1 MAQIFALSSQTDARG
16 PAALRR
22 TRSMQDF
29 RICISV
35 RKLKLQR
42 ILSGNAQ
49 KGAENDT

>member
-1 MAQIFALSSQTDARG
+1 MAQIFARSSQTGARG
-16 PAALRR
+16 TAALRR